1 VKKLFLSLKKIIY
14 LFKLYINY
22 RIFLDN
28 NTKKYINHNK
38 KIWKNF
44 KVKKN
49 EQNKKNIILVDL
61 FYKNSLIH
69 FWSYIT
75 NVLAKKTDSQIK
87 YFYIELYKSKASKFE
102 ITQRILK
109 KIYNSF
115 NASEGISE
123 HRFLYSN
130 SELSQYEKKFHKI
143 NNKKKNLINFSIDN
157 VKLGDLICDSYL
169 RATMKPTVDMR
180 DPYLKKIFFKSLKF
194 YFVSKEYFNKNN
206 IIALIPSHV
215 CFYYGIIARIAAKNN
230 IPIIK
235 VNSDKRGN
243 KNFRINIVDQKYV
256 NEEPPPYFYFKKIFK
271 KFSVS
276 HKKKALSIGKKIL
289 KNRLG
294 GNYDST
300 LPYMKISQFNKNLK
314 KTKLI
319 NKNTKKKIFIFPHCY
334 FDNVH
339 RYRYILFNDFAD
351 QINFLLKL
359 SKKYPNY
366 EWYYKP
372 HTHDLGSDK
381 LIHDKMLKDYPN
393 IIRLDAKVGH
403 NQIIDSKP
411 FCIITNHGTVGHEYA
426 AFKIPVIFTGDNKHI
441 NYKFGLHAKSKGEIE
456 SAIMNDKLFKKKI
469 TYNKNDL
476 YEFMYLYFIYFQNL
490 YGRKKLI
497 KDSFFSTDN
506 LNIADKSE
514 CFKFIIK
521 KSKISHHKI
530 IQYIENMINSGDIK
544 LDHKNN

>member
-1 VKKLFLSLKKIIY
+1 MKKLFLSLKKIIY

-393 IIRLDAKVGH
+393 IIRLDAKVSH
-403 NQIIDSKP
+403 NQIIESNP
-411 FCIITNHGTVGHEYA
+411 YCIITNHGSVGHEYA

-441 NYKFGLHAKSKGEIE
+441 NYKFGLHAKSKREIE
-456 SAIMNDKLFKKKI
+456 VAIMNDKLFKKKI

-476 YEFMYLYFIYFQNL
+476 YEFMYLNFIYFQNL
-490 YGRKKLI
+490 YERKKLI
-497 KDSFFSTDN
+497 KDNYFSPDD
-506 LNIADKSE
+506 LSIADKSE
-514 CFKFIIK
+514 CFEFIMK
-521 KSKISHHKI
+521 RSKISHHKI
-530 IQYIENMINSGDIK
+530 ISYVKNIINSEDIK
-544 LDHKNN
+544 SYN